1 MFHCVLYLEADCH
14 YSWLTVEDVTQDY
27 MYLILYVDTETDEH
41 DCMMMKNNVLMLFH
55 ETK

>member
-1 MFHCVLYLEADCH
+1 MFHCVMYLEADCH
-14 YSWLTVEDVTQDY
+14 YVSLTVEDVTQDY

-41 DCMMMKNNVLMLFH
+41 DCMMMKNNFLTLFH